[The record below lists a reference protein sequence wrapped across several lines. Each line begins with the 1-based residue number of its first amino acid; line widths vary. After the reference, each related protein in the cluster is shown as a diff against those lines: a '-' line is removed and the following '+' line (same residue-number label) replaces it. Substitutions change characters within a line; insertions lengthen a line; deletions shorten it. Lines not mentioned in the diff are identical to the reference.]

1 MGRTMLV
8 DAGLP
13 EAFWA
18 EAIRSAVY
26 LKNRLPSKSCPQG
39 TFSAYE
45 AFYGDKPAL
54 RGMHP
59 FGCAAYV
66 EIPRELRRKTLSQSK
81 AKSAIFLGYV
91 EGTTHQFR
99 VYDTVKRMVI
109 VDRDVSFI
117 DDKRPARKDQ
127 KPLQWDADEI
137 LEPQPVPAVP
147 LNMDEPAEP
156 SASEPHTEPS
166 TVEPALDEGESAFNT
181 EPSIGIEP
189 VLNEGESDSD
199 YLSDPPSEPVHRR
212 STRLEKQ
219 PSKHWDFKRHG
230 KDFVHFSKAENRFL
244 GCPTSTAFTALGTD
258 SPPVP
263 QSAKEARRSSQA
275 KQWEDAMAAELQA
288 CKDMQI
294 WERIPYDQQ
303 TPTVKAKKHLRNR
316 WVFKIKDEPN
326 GSQKFKGRLVIKG
339 YEQRYGEDFHETW
352 ASVATM
358 ASTRLLAAIGGQLGR
373 KIYQMDVKNA
383 FLNADLDE
391 AILMCLPEGFDDG
404 SGDLLLLRKSL
415 YGLKQAPRQWFLC
428 IDAKLRS
435 IGFQPNSADPNL
447 YLRRDCIFL
456 LYVDDIWFIPFT
468 DATLQEIRGALESW
482 FKMTW
487 LGEAKRFLG
496 LDVEYLDDGSIALSQ
511 KKYVEEVLERFG
523 MENCRPTTTPLIAGD
538 QLPPI
543 PPDASEPDP
552 EAKRMYQ
559 RMVGSLMYA
568 MVATRPDIAFAVSAT
583 GQFASNPQQEHWVAI
598 RHILRYL
605 KGSADFALVYPRQ
618 GNLKFEGFTDAD
630 WGGNR
635 PDRRSTS
642 GYVYLIGSTALSWS
656 STRQKSVSLST
667 TEAEYIA
674 SSGAAQ
680 ELIWLRRLLKDV
692 QNISLCP
699 VPADHAVDLPSTPLH
714 IDNQSAMSL
723 TQTPEYR
730 KRTKHIDISYHFV
743 REKVASGEITVIW
756 TPTDDMTADI
766 LTKALPPIKHDKHV
780 EAMKLLPLPK

>member
-1 MGRTMLV
+1 VRR
-8 DAGLP
+8 D
-13 EAFWA
+13 
-18 EAIRSAVY
+18 S
-26 LKNRLPSKSCPQG
+26 
-39 TFSAYE
+39 
-45 AFYGDKPAL
+45 
-54 RGMHP
+54 
-59 FGCAAYV
+59 AAYIEV
-66 EIPRELRRKTLSQSK
+66 PRELRRKVLSQPK
-81 AKSAIFLGYV
+81 AKPAIFIGCID
-91 EGTTHQFR
+91 GTTHQFR
-99 VYDTVKRMVI
+99 LYDTVKRTVV

-117 DDKRPARKDQ
+117 DLKRPAKKDQ
-127 KPLQWDADEI
+127 EPLHWDDDEI
-137 LEPQPVPAVP
+137 LEPQPV
-147 LNMDEPAEP
+147 L
-156 SASEPHTEPS
+156 
-166 TVEPALDEGESAFNT
+166 TVERGSLYMEEPTVSTESSGSAFNT
-181 EPSIGIEP
+181 EPGPLTAEP
-189 VLNEGESDSD
+189 DLNEGESDSD
-199 YLSDPPSEPVHRR
+199 YLSDVSDRLDSQQLTDPQPVHRR

-219 PSKHWDFKRHG
+219 PSRHWDFKRHG
-230 KDFVHFSKAENRFL
+230 KDFVRFSKAENRFL
-244 GCPTSTAFTALGTD
+244 GCPTSTAFTALRTD

-263 QSAKEARRSSQA
+263 QSAKDARRSSQA
-275 KQWEDAMAAELQA
+275 KQWEEAMAAELQA
-288 CKDMQI
+288 CKDMHI

-326 GSQKFKGRLVIKG
+326 GNQKFKGRLVIKG

-391 AILMCLPEGFDDG
+391 AILMPVCLPEGFDDG

-435 IGFQPNSADPNL
+435 IGFQPNSTDPNL

-583 GQFASNPQQEHWVAI
+583 GQFASNPQQEHWVAM

-605 KGSADFALVYPRQ
+605 RGSADFALVYPRQ
-618 GNLKFEGFTDAD
+618 GNLTFVGFTDAD

-642 GYVYLIGSTALSWS
+642 AYVYLIGGTALSWS

-692 QNISLCP
+692 QNICLCP
-699 VPADHAVDLPSTPLH
+699 VPAAQAVDLPSTPLH

-723 TQTPEYR
+723 TKTPEYR

-743 REKVASGEITVIW
+743 REKVASGEITVIY

-766 LTKALPPIKHDKHV
+766 LTKALPLIKHEKHV
-780 EAMKLLPLPK
+780 EAMKLLPLPPTKNQKQVC